1 MCNIMP
7 HIFVVFTIVVVMNK
21 FFCNF
26 AVDITFLCKLLINI
40 IIAKARPQQRQ

>member
-1 MCNIMP
+1 MP

-26 AVDITFLCKLLINI
+26 AVDITFSCKLVINI
-40 IIAKARPQQRQ
+40 IIVKARPQPRQ